1 MALCV
6 AHNILMKLAK
16 SGFYIECLQAYLLA
30 QWCPDRDVP
39 VSVIK
44 IPFYIDESTQLKIE
58 RCFKTF
64 QWLFLAYNSQSIN

>member
-6 AHNILMKLAK
+6 PHNILMKLAK

-44 IPFYIDESTQLKIE
+44 ILFYIDESTRLKIDVSKH
-58 RCFKTF
+58 FNDYFWHVTVN
-64 QWLFLAYNSQSIN
+64 Q